1 MPRIILMGPPGS
13 GKTTVGKVLAKKT
26 ELPLIDTDQK
36 IEERT
41 GRKIPD
47 IFLESGEDEFR
58 KLEREEVFSALKS
71 DESIVSL
78 GGGSILDEQVQT
90 VLATMPCV
98 VFLDVSISNAA
109 PRVGLN
115 KERPLLVG
123 APRQQWLSLMQA
135 RRPIYERLATLTC
148 STDNKKPAEVAEE
161 ILAKVI
167 L

>member
-58 KLEREEVFSALKS
+58 KL
-71 DESIVSL
+71 
-78 GGGSILDEQVQT
+78 
-90 VLATMPCV
+90 
-98 VFLDVSISNAA
+98 
-109 PRVGLN
+109 
-115 KERPLLVG
+115 
-123 APRQQWLSLMQA
+123 
-135 RRPIYERLATLTC
+135 
-148 STDNKKPAEVAEE
+148 
-161 ILAKVI
+161 
-167 L
+167 

>member
-13 GKTTVGKVLAKKT
+13 GKSTVGKVLAKKT

-58 KLEREEVFSALKS
+58 KLEREEVLSALKS

-148 STDNKKPAEVAEE
+148 LTDNKKPAEVAEE